1 MFCNVLDLEC
11 RRPATAAAVFSNA
24 LADRSANGRAD
35 KDGRPILRPR
45 VEGEVDAERDG
56 GEGTRRTQ
64 ENQDLA
70 AESGRIHSLYVIDE
84 NR

>member
-45 VEGEVDAERDG
+45 IEGEVTL
-56 GEGTRRTQ
+56 GETARKEQ
-64 ENQDLA
+64 EQAQGNQDLA